1 MNRLSRITF
10 LLTIAVGA
18 LVAVA
23 PAPAQAD
30 PIGGVIVIPGNG
42 TDLTPVRLRTSAGC
56 PAEASAFYAKM
67 RGHGFPA
74 DGQVITA
81 NTKAGMSHS
90 IGFDVY
96 VALIMRDFAAQNHT
110 TLGGRYDVTVYCV
123 NRLTL
128 QSYREFTGALEFTSP
143 TTYQALGAARPTGPS
158 LPPRA
163 LAGDGSA
170 LDPHAA
176 FPPAGRRRNLLG
188 RPARRGRV
196 SQRHSHR
203 STPRRE

>member
-143 TTYQALGAARPTGPS
+143 TTYQVLGAAKPIGPS
-158 LPPRA
+158 LPPV
-163 LAGDGSA
+163 G
-170 LDPHAA
+170 
-176 FPPAGRRRNLLG
+176 AGR
-188 RPARRGRV
+188 
-196 SQRHSHR
+196 
-203 STPRRE
+203 